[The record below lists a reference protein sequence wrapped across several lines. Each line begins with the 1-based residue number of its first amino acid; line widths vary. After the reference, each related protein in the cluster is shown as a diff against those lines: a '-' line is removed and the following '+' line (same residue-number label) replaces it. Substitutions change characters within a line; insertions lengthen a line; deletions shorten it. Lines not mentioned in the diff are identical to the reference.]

1 MITGFSKDSYTLRV
15 TEVYANAIHIDIHIQ
30 EGDPNVIGSA
40 IGDAMKLTED
50 YANELARLGGTS
62 RVNASI
68 NINMPPV
75 IVNKN
80 DECIVNTKGEETND
94 IQ

>member
-1 MITGFSKDSYTLRV
+1 
-15 TEVYANAIHIDIHIQ
+15 
-30 EGDPNVIGSA
+30 
-40 IGDAMKLTED
+40 MKLTED